1 MSEKVTKVDSDNL
14 EVETTVIQTVPRHR
28 LQEELARI
36 NEEIRRTADR
46 RTELLTKEQVLK
58 GKLNVLD
65 M

>member
-14 EVETTVIQTVPRHR
+14 EVETTVIQTVPCHR